1 VRSPDAEPEE
11 ISNEREGNEEHQ
23 LHFVVLKT
31 VIDKISL
38 VGTYIILVP
47 HQVKESIHGEVIVS
61 TSEARESSDNGTRKE
76 DIVNVL
82 LSPVEYF

>member
-11 ISNEREGNEEHQ
+11 ISNEREGNEEHE

-47 HQVKESIHGEVIVS
+47 HQVKESIHG
-61 TSEARESSDNGTRKE
+61 
-76 DIVNVL
+76 
-82 LSPVEYF
+82 